1 MRSSFLL
8 NDLHNSLAES
18 AFSARRVSVTV
29 QDHADITVGYAKLFR
44 ELQTGNAMAVHQT
57 DQLSRPIFGQF
68 FSTPFLLWVES

>member
-18 AFSARRVSVTV
+18 HLRTRRVSVAV
-29 QDHADITVGYAKLFR
+29 QDHANVTVSHAELFS
-44 ELQTGNAMAVHQT
+44 ELQAGNTMAVHQT

-68 FSTPFLLWVES
+68 FFNSFLVMG